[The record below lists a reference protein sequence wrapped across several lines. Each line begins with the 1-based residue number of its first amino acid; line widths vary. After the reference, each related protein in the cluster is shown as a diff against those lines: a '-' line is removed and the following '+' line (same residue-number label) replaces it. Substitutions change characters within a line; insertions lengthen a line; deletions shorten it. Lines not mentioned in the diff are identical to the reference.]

1 MPIRRSLIFFALLAL
16 GVPFAFFALQA
27 FGPPQQGG
35 ASGGRGGGGGSD
47 ENFSFF
53 VVETGEVEAVVSAVG
68 EIEADETVDISYTT
82 GGRIAE
88 VFVKETDYILEGD
101 LLMRLENNNQRI
113 AYDQAVLNLELAELE
128 LADLTA
134 PVDADDIRIAEANV
148 AAAEGNLRGS
158 YGTASQAEIR
168 AAELQVQQ
176 AEDRLETTVDRR
188 IIGGQFDSD
197 EEVELA
203 DAQIGEASF
212 NLRIAQLQL
221 EDLRT
226 GDFAAA
232 NAAALGVEQAL
243 AELEQVLAGPTD
255 LEIEQAEVRVEQAM
269 AGLETA
275 ETTLSKSEIRAPF
288 DGFVSLV
295 NVEPGTLVIAGEA
308 VAQMVDVDPLSVTV
322 QIDEIDIGLIEPG
335 MRANVEVDAL
345 QDLLLPARL
354 ASVALVGTQTSG
366 GIVNYDAEIEL
377 NDINPLVRVG
387 MTAEANI
394 IVNEELN
401 VVRVP
406 NAYVRLDR
414 RTNEAFVQVQNTETN
429 EFEEREVTLGL
440 RGEDFSQVADGLVV
454 GDIIRADLSGNQFEL
469 FGG

>member
-1 MPIRRSLIFFALLAL
+1 FALLAL

-414 RTNEAFVQVQNTETN
+414 RNNEAFVQVQNTETN

>member
-1 MPIRRSLIFFALLAL
+1 TNTSAMR
-16 GVPFAFFALQA
+16 
-27 FGPPQQGG
+27 PP
-35 ASGGRGGGGGSD
+35 
-47 ENFSFF
+47 
-53 VVETGEVEAVVSAVG
+53 V
-68 EIEADETVDISYTT
+68 
-82 GGRIAE
+82 